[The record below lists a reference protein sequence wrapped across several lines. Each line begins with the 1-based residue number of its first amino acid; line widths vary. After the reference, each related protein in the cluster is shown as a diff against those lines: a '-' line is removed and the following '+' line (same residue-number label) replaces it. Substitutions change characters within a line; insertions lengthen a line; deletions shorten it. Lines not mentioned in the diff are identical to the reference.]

1 MLEAIKNAFKTK
13 DIRKKILFTLAMIV
27 VIRLGSAISIPGI
40 DPVQYKAWYNSLTQT
55 ADGTS
60 SNLFGLVDRFTG
72 GSFENMSVFALNI
85 TPYITSSIIVQLLT
99 IAFPSLE
106 EMQRDGEE
114 GRKKLT
120 KATRILTVGLAL
132 FESLM
137 MGINFYNAGYLTA
150 KSPLIVIQ
158 IMAAITAG
166 STFLMWLG
174 ERITEKGIGNGI
186 SIVLGVNI
194 ISRMPQDV
202 ATLFE
207 QFVFNRSIIQS
218 VLVGALI
225 ITIIVVM
232 VVLVIILNG
241 AERKIPVQY
250 AKKLQGR
257 RMVGGNTA
265 EIPLKVNTA
274 GVMPIIFAL
283 SLFQFP
289 IIISSFVGYKG
300 SGIWS
305 EVLRFLNQNMWCSPS
320 YPVYTLGMIV
330 YMLLMIFFA
339 YFYTSITFNPLEIAD
354 NMKKQGGFIPG
365 IRPGKPTSDYLQSI
379 LKYVIFI
386 GAVGL
391 IIIGVLPI
399 VFNGLFN
406 ARVSFGGTSLIIVV
420 SVILESLKQV
430 ESQMVVRNYKGFLDS

>member
-166 STFLMWLG
+166 STW
-174 ERITEKGIGNGI
+174 ERG
-186 SIVLGVNI
+186 L
-194 ISRMPQDV
+194 
-202 ATLFE
+202 
-207 QFVFNRSIIQS
+207 
-218 VLVGALI
+218 
-225 ITIIVVM
+225 
-232 VVLVIILNG
+232 
-241 AERKIPVQY
+241 RKR
-250 AKKLQGR
+250 A
-257 RMVGGNTA
+257 
-265 EIPLKVNTA
+265 
-274 GVMPIIFAL
+274 
-283 SLFQFP
+283 
-289 IIISSFVGYKG
+289 
-300 SGIWS
+300 
-305 EVLRFLNQNMWCSPS
+305 
-320 YPVYTLGMIV
+320 
-330 YMLLMIFFA
+330 
-339 YFYTSITFNPLEIAD
+339 
-354 NMKKQGGFIPG
+354 
-365 IRPGKPTSDYLQSI
+365 
-379 LKYVIFI
+379 
-386 GAVGL
+386 
-391 IIIGVLPI
+391 
-399 VFNGLFN
+399 
-406 ARVSFGGTSLIIVV
+406 
-420 SVILESLKQV
+420 
-430 ESQMVVRNYKGFLDS
+430 